1 MILETT
7 LNRLRAHSPCVS
19 GYATLLASLGG
30 PACDPNGPINL
41 LHILQSNGVDDCLWA
56 LRATIQDSEQVARL
70 MASDFAEL
78 ALPIF
83 ERARPTD
90 ARLRN
95 TIAVARRYARGE
107 ATEEEL
113 SAARAAA
120 GAAGAAA
127 ALAPKYASAAAGA
140 AGAAAKA
147 AARAARAAARDAAG
161 AAGAAAWDGAGDGA
175 GAGARI
181 TARAAAWNAQAR
193 IIRSYLRGKDD
204 PRDDA

>member
-7 LNRLRAHSPCVS
+7 LNRLRAHNPCVS

-30 PACDPNGPINL
+30 PSYDPDAPINL
-41 LHILQSNGVDDCLWA
+41 LHILASNGVEDCLWA

-90 ARLRN
+90 ARPRN

-113 SAARAAA
+113 SA
-120 GAAGAAA
+120 
-127 ALAPKYASAAAGA
+127 
-140 AGAAAKA
+140 
-147 AARAARAAARDAAG
+147 
-161 AAGAAAWDGAGDGA
+161 
-175 GAGARI
+175 
-181 TARAAAWNAQAR
+181 
-193 IIRSYLRGKDD
+193 IRKTVWKVTNER
-204 PRDDA
+204 

>member
-7 LNRLRAHSPCVS
+7 LNRLRAHNPCVS

-30 PACDPNGPINL
+30 PSCDPDAPINL

-70 MASDFAEL
+70 MASDFAED

-90 ARLRN
+90 ARPRN
-95 TIAVARRYARGE
+95 AIAVARRYARGE
-107 ATEEEL
+107 ATVQEL
-113 SAARAAA
+113 SAARGAA
-120 GAAGAAA
+120 GAAGAA
-127 ALAPKYASAAAGA
+127 
-140 AGAAAKA
+140 
-147 AARAARAAARDAAG
+147 R
-161 AAGAAAWDGAGDGA
+161 AAAWDGAGDGA

-181 TARAAAWNAQAR
+181 TARAAAWAAQAR
-193 IIRSYLRGKDD
+193 IIRSYLEV
-204 PRDDA
+204 AA

>member
-7 LNRLRAHSPCVS
+7 LNRLRAHNPCVS
-19 GYATLLASLGG
+19 GYVTLLASLGG
-30 PACDPNGPINL
+30 PSCDPDLPINL

-83 ERARPTD
+83 ERLRPTD
-90 ARLRN
+90 ARPRN

-113 SAARAAA
+113 SAARD
-120 GAAGAAA
+120 AAGAAA
-127 ALAPKYASAAAGA
+127 RAAARDAGDAGDTAWAARAAAG
-140 AGAAAKA
+140 
-147 AARAARAAARDAAG
+147 AARAAARDAAG
-161 AAGAAAWDGAGDGA
+161 AAGDAAWDGA

-193 IIRSYLRGKDD
+193 IIRSYLEV
-204 PRDDA
+204 A